1 MTTRVPVAR
10 PEQTIGDVLGHI
22 SSGTQELDTLEYVY
36 VLDDQGRLAGVLPF
50 EELFRSPPGTRV
62 GDVLPAAPAVA
73 ALPTMDQEH
82 TAYLA
87 LEHETKAIPVVDEAN
102 RFLGAVPS
110 RAILAIIHKE
120 VQEDLL
126 HMAGVRPSRRPLDN
140 ILDISLLEAF
150 RHRIPWLFIGLLGG
164 VLAARVIGAFESTLE
179 RNLVLAAFLPLIVYM
194 ADAVGTQMEAFAI
207 RDFAISSALHYGRYF
222 LRQFLVV
229 LLIALVTAAAL
240 GLISLALYGDL
251 GLGVVLGVSLFCAI
265 MSAMFTGLVIPYIFN
280 KLGLDPANAS
290 GPIATIVQDILSILI
305 YFVIATWMLGE
316 GVA

>member
-10 PEQTIGDVLGHI
+10 PQQTIGDVLDYI
-22 SSGTQELDTLEYVY
+22 SSSPGDFDTLEYVY
-36 VLDDQGRLAGVLPF
+36 VLDGQGKLVGLLPI
-50 EELFRSPPGTRV
+50 EELFRASPGASV
-62 GDVLPAAPAVA
+62 ADLLPAAPLVT
-73 ALPTMDQEH
+73 ALPTTDQEH

-87 LEHETKAIPVVDEAN
+87 LEHEARAIPVVDDSN

-126 HMAGVRPSRRPLDN
+126 HLAGVRPSRRPLDN

-150 RHRIPWLFIGLLGG
+150 RHRIPWLLVGLLGG

-179 RNLVLAAFLPLIVYM
+179 RNLVLAASLPLIVYM

-207 RDFAISSALHYGRYF
+207 RDFAISSALSYGRYF
-222 LRQFLVV
+222 LKQFLVV
-229 LLIALVTAAAL
+229 LLIAVVTSAVLAAV
-240 GLISLALYGDL
+240 SLALYGDL
-251 GLGVVLGVSLFCAI
+251 RLGLVLGVSLFCAI
-265 MSAMFTGLVIPYIFN
+265 MSAMFTGLLIPYLFN
-280 KLGLDPANAS
+280 RIGLDPANAS

-316 GVA
+316 SVE